1 MSVPPTGTVTFL
13 FTDIEGSTKVWER
26 NPRLCTQP
34 SSATMRTLITPWRP
48 TAPRLRRSL
57 GSGRRG
63 ASMAARSKP
72 EAELKGVKDQLLSLA
87 TRVLASDLDRADATM
102 VAQVRNVKVWV
113 ELRGARA
120 GARVPRLGGPGVHEA

>member
-1 MSVPPTGTVTFL
+1 V
-13 FTDIEGSTKVWER
+13 
-26 NPRLCTQP
+26 
-34 SSATMRTLITPWRP
+34 RTLITLWRP

-57 GSGRRG
+57 GSGSGKRG
-63 ASMAARSKP
+63 ASKAARSKP
-72 EAELKGVKDQLLSLA
+72 EAELKGVKDQLLALA
-87 TRVLASDLDRADATM
+87 DRVLASDLGLADATM